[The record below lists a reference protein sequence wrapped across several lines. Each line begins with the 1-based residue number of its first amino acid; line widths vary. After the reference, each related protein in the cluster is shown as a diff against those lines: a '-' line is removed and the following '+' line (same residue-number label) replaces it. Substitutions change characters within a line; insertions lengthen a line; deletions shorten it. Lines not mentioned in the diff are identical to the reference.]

1 MSRDASPS
9 GRNPSYGTISPRL
22 SNIKAARKSLSPP
35 MSDITMRGIAD
46 EPGVSLN
53 QDQDSL
59 QGDEDEHVTS
69 ENTPL
74 VTSPTSNSS
83 ETSPTGLRKRH
94 KTSEL
99 PYSVCCDCHEQPKPA
114 DKASQNKL
122 IIACVIVLV
131 FMIGEVVGWLGVY
144 CI

>member
-9 GRNPSYGTISPRL
+9 GRSPSYGTISPRL
-22 SNIKAARKSLSPP
+22 PNIKAARKSLSPP
-35 MSDITMRGIAD
+35 ISDITMRGMAD
-46 EPGVSLN
+46 DPLNEPGVSLN

-59 QGDEDEHVTS
+59 QGDEDDHLTS

-83 ETSPTGLRKRH
+83 ETSPTGLRKRR

-99 PYSVCCDCHEQPKPA
+99 SYSVRCDCHEQPKPA
-114 DKASQNKL
+114 DKASRNKL

-131 FMIGEVVGWLGVY
+131 FMIGEVVG
-144 CI
+144 

>member
-9 GRNPSYGTISPRL
+9 GRSPSYGTILPRL
-22 SNIKAARKSLSPP
+22 SNIRAARKSLSPP

-59 QGDEDEHVTS
+59 QGDEDEHLTS

-83 ETSPTGLRKRH
+83 ETSPTGLRKR
-94 KTSEL
+94 
-99 PYSVCCDCHEQPKPA
+99 YKPLSFRTRFA
-114 DKASQNKL
+114 VIVTNSQNL
-122 IIACVIVLV
+122 RTRRRGIS
-131 FMIGEVVGWLGVY
+131 
-144 CI
+144 